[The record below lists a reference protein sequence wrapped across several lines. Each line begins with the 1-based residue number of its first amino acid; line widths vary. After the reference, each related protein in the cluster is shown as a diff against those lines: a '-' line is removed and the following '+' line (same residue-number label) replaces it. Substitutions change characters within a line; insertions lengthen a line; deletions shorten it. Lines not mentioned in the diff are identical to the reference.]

1 MKGIRKQP
9 GELPVADDDWQRGGD
24 RQRLSSE
31 CIMVVPPQL
40 DVDVDVGTFP
50 SRDHLDVSLSRP
62 YQRHSDTG
70 YRQAANQ
77 AGQARLEC
85 RPQFWFSFCSSFS
98 VSQATDL
105 AGHRLRAA
113 IDDTLTGHY
122 RHTCKRLILI
132 ATDPLG
138 LRVRLHL
145 LLPLKLLFK
154 LF

>member
-1 MKGIRKQP
+1 MHYGGASPTGCGCRCRDISVPWSLRRLSVSALSAAFGHRLPAGNQP
-9 GELPVADDDWQRGGD
+9 G
-24 RQRLSSE
+24 
-31 CIMVVPPQL
+31 
-40 DVDVDVGTFP
+40 
-50 SRDHLDVSLSRP
+50 RP
-62 YQRHSDTG
+62 
-70 YRQAANQ
+70 
-77 AGQARLEC
+77 GQARLEC
-85 RPQFWFSFCSSFS
+85 RPQFWFSFCWSFS

-138 LRVRLHL
+138 LRVCLHL
-145 LLPLKLLFK
+145 LLLFKLLFK